1 MKTFREFISEMSYQ
15 GMSKEK
21 ESRIKKQMTAAK
33 KSKKKASQNGDIDAE
48 VRHDERYR
56 AMRDRVKRSDL
67 PF

>member
-1 MKTFREFISEMSYQ
+1 MKTFQEFVTEMSYQ

-21 ESRIKKQMTAAK
+21 EARIKKQMTRAK
-33 KSKKKASQNGDIDAE
+33 KSEKEASQKGDFEAAA
-48 VRHDERYR
+48 RHDERHR